1 MNKHSNSY
9 KAGLLLLIV
18 LGLMFAASLVMSFIL
33 NEESSLITQYILNA
47 LLVSIVSIA
56 LPSILFIGKRTSPE
70 FNIRRITLRQ
80 GLLSVCIG
88 IAAFFTASSVNT
100 MFHELFSLTGANTDI
115 VSTPIP
121 DIDNA
126 FSLIVGLIVLC
137 IVPAITE
144 ELLFRGVL
152 LYSWRSLGR
161 KRSVMLVAMLFSL
174 LHFSLPS
181 LPALFAIGLM
191 LGFAAFDSRSII
203 PGIIIHFTNN
213 FISLVFSMLGTDSSA
228 SQGAAAYIVPIMA
241 ALFFVIGIILF
252 FPANRAFKVA
262 CLKVEMNDK
271 NDEASDTT
279 KPMTDYC
286 SETAT
291 FPRGPV
297 ITSIVIMS
305 GMTIL
310 NALMMYI
317 PMP

>member
-18 LGLMFAASLVMSFIL
+18 LGLMFAATLVMSLIL

-56 LPSILFIGKRTSPE
+56 LPSIWFIGKSASPE
-70 FNIRRITLRQ
+70 FNIRRVTLRQ

-88 IAAFFTASSVNT
+88 IAAFFIASSVNT
-100 MFHELFSLTGANTDI
+100 MFYELFSLTGANTDA

-121 DIDNA
+121 DVNNV
-126 FSLIVGLIVLC
+126 FSLIVSLIVLC

-161 KRSVMLVAMLFSL
+161 KRCVMLVAMLFSL

-181 LPALFAIGLM
+181 LPALFVIGLI
-191 LGFAAFDSRSII
+191 LGFAAFDSRSIV
-203 PGIIIHFTNN
+203 PSVIIHFTNN
-213 FISLVFSMLGTDSSA
+213 FISLAFSMLGTDAST
-228 SQGAAAYIVPIMA
+228 SQGASAYIVPIMA
-241 ALFFVIGIILF
+241 ALFFVIGIVLF

-262 CLKVEMNDK
+262 CLKAEADDK
-271 NDEASDTT
+271 NREPSNPT
-279 KPMTDYC
+279 KPMTDCC
-286 SETAT
+286 SEAAT

-305 GMTIL
+305 VMTIL